1 MMTESRRLWSQ
12 WILPSVAVAAFLFV
26 LNHAAVISGALAPPP
41 GYVPQ
46 YVLRNTDMT
55 VYLNS
60 MQAGRHVWLPP
71 NFSAPWLTPNELFT
85 PILTLLGH
93 MSNFMPWSVLVDYY
107 VLHFLATVGATILLI
122 AALRYF
128 LPSGRQRLAAIA
140 VIFCSVPFLSIW
152 YAVARAAGASPGLS
166 SLGLIEYT
174 YTTADGLVRGGAS
187 NSITLTFG
195 TAVVLAAVLLLAKR
209 IETGGTGWLWA
220 AAGANLASA
229 FFHPFEFAVITGTGC
244 LLFGLEGFRT
254 RDWRRAVRHSLV
266 LVAAGVLGLSPY
278 LIQLSRV
285 GWLRDMSSADP
296 AMPMNI
302 GSVLLMWGMPAFLT
316 VYAPLMRFRP
326 RTPKDEVLAAW
337 CLVAVLLLF
346 AHPPSPFH
354 LLDGFTY
361 INAMLLVRIGASDPK
376 ARTLL
381 ERNRRPLAACCCV
394 WFLLC
399 AGAQAATLIQL
410 VRDGRSADPDVLIS
424 TVAPESEQA
433 LRQWLRGHAT
443 PDDVVLA
450 PGLMSAWLTTIP
462 MHGFA
467 AQDNFSISYEHQS
480 KQSASF
486 YAGEWSGEHANEF
499 LHRYGI
505 RWVVVPLKSS
515 AKHYLEERAPAALF
529 GDLALYRLPENHT
542 REYPGRAEVEVV
554 ALFPK

>member
-1 MMTESRRLWSQ
+1 MRKGSRLWSR
-12 WILPSVAVAAFLFV
+12 WIFPSVAVAAFLFV
-26 LNHAAVISGALAPPP
+26 LNHTAVISGALAPPP

-46 YVLRNTDMT
+46 YVVRNTDMT

-60 MQAGRHVWLPP
+60 MQATRHAWLAP
-71 NFSAPWLTPNELFT
+71 NFSAPWLTSNELLT
-85 PILTLLGH
+85 PILALMGH
-93 MSNFMPWSVLVDYY
+93 MSNIMPWPVLVDYY
-107 VLHFLATVGATILLI
+107 VIHFLATVGATLLLI
-122 AALRYF
+122 GALRYF

-152 YAVARAAGASPGLS
+152 YAIAKALGGSPGLS

-195 TAVVLAAVLLLAKR
+195 TASVLAAVLLLAKR

-220 AAGANLASA
+220 AAGVNFVSA
-229 FFHPFEFAVITGTGC
+229 FFHPFEFSVITGSGC

-254 RDWRRAVRHSLV
+254 HNWNRAIRHSLV
-266 LVAAGVLGLSPY
+266 MIATGVAGLSPY

-285 GWLRDMSSADP
+285 GWLRDMSAADP

-302 GSVLLMWGMPAFLT
+302 ASVLLMWGLPAFLS

-326 RTPKDEVLAAW
+326 RTAKDEVLAAW

-361 INAMLLVRIGASDPK
+361 INAMLLVRIGAADPK

-381 ERNRRPLAACCCV
+381 ERNRRPLVACCCI

-399 AGAQAATLIQL
+399 AGAQAATILQL
-410 VRDGRSADPDVLIS
+410 ARDGRSADPDVLLS
-424 TVAPESEQA
+424 SVAPESEPA
-433 LRQWLRGHAT
+433 LRQWLHSNAS
-443 PDDVVLA
+443 PDEVVLA

-467 AQDNFSISYEHQS
+467 AQDNFSISYEGQS

-486 YAGEWSGEHANEF
+486 YAGEWSPEQANEF
-499 LHRYGI
+499 LHQYGI
-505 RWVVVPLKSS
+505 GWVVMPLKST
-515 AKHYLEERAPAALF
+515 AKQYLAQRAPAALF
-529 GDLALYRLPENHT
+529 GDLALYRLPENRP
-542 REYPGRAEVEVV
+542 REYPGRAEVEVA
-554 ALFPK
+554 ALLPK